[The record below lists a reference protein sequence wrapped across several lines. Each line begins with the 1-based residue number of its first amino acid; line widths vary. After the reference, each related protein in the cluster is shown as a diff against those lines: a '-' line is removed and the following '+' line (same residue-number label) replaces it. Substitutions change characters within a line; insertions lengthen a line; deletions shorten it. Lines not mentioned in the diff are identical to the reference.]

1 MMNSSREHRI
11 EAAEVLSI
19 SIFRHVFSVFNLLPT
34 KFAITGIKVKSKAAR
49 TETAVFYG
57 GLKKVATWRL
67 NMLSFAGH
75 HSRDTG
81 ECKYYYLLSGIFAR
95 FKTFIAPLP
104 PPSSMANCRIL

>member
-1 MMNSSREHRI
+1 MINSSRKHRI

-19 SIFRHVFSVFNLLPT
+19 SMFRHVFSVFNLIPT
-34 KFAITGIKVKSKAAR
+34 KFAIIGIKVKSKAAG

-57 GLKKVATWRL
+57 GLKKIATWLL

-81 ECKYYYLLSGIFAR
+81 ECKYYYLLSEIFAQ
-95 FKTFIAPLP
+95 P
-104 PPSSMANCRIL
+104 NG